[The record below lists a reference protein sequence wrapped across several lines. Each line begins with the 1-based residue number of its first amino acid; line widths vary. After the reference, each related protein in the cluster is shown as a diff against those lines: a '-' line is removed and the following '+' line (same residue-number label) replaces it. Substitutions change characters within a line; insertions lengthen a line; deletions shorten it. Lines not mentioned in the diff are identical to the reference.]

1 MVEPPNMANPRSS
14 GASKAPQRPEGMESG
29 SPLLMAVLRGSSISL
44 WTYIALLLSHHCSLE
59 GIILFSV
66 SATCYCSI
74 MSASY

>member
-44 WTYIALLLSHHCSLE
+44 WT
-59 GIILFSV
+59 
-66 SATCYCSI
+66 
-74 MSASY
+74 